1 MYFCLWDPP
10 NFLNSV
16 SSKTIQDP
24 YFYYHQHPVS
34 SLLSCRSK
42 FCRRDHYKIQ
52 NILSPLIRGDSRYF
66 LFLTKFF
73 FRIFWHTEVRLH
85 IVCGPLMSLRSL
97 CLVYP
102 IIPKSDSDF
111 QLEAVCGIWLLE
123 ICLTFVNKL
132 TIWCQEKLPK
142 ECIIFP
148 INVANPF
155 LIHLFFFIF
164 TRIHIDKGLS
174 WGKIF
179 VVIWRLARW
188 LEWLSGRTI
197 FPTFCLESQN
207 RNMKGTPWEK
217 RIFVATFQFGFLKVF
232 TIIFSLLPQPLR
244 DWSSLLIHEY
254 TNHASRHGGQRKKN
268 T

>member
-1 MYFCLWDPP
+1 MSHKHVFKTVVYAQTQQP
-10 NFLNSV
+10 NFLCTFV
-16 SSKTIQDP
+16 YETR
-24 YFYYHQHPVS
+24 QHPVS

-85 IVCGPLMSLRSL
+85 IACGPLMSLRSL

-142 ECIIFP
+142 ECIIFH

-155 LIHLFFFIF
+155 LIHLVFFIF
-164 TRIHIDKGLS
+164 TRIHIDKGYREA
-174 WGKIF
+174 K
-179 VVIWRLARW
+179 
-188 LEWLSGRTI
+188 
-197 FPTFCLESQN
+197 
-207 RNMKGTPWEK
+207 
-217 RIFVATFQFGFLKVF
+217 
-232 TIIFSLLPQPLR
+232 
-244 DWSSLLIHEY
+244 SSL
-254 TNHASRHGGQRKKN
+254 
-268 T
+268 